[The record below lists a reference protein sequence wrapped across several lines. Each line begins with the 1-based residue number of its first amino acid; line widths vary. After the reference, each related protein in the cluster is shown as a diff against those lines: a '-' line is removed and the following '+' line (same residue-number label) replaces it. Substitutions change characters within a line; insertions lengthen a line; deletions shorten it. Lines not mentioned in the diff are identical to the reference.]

1 MLMHHRCRGAIKGRR
16 ATPVKLQAR
25 PDLILTP
32 PGLDEKVLAML
43 KRGVTDGPGRRA
55 WRQACL
61 GTLLMGPGR
70 RGGRGGA
77 GRERCCPATIEVQV
91 RPSTEFSLDRAQ
103 ARLRALPPPATLR
116 HASVEDRQLYARML
130 NHLDN
135 PESVRC
141 AGALLVALKDG
152 RAGAPLDPEDERDAI
167 VVRSFYLWVST
178 PSRARVLSRTPPL
191 IPVRSSRAGAAGVAH
206 HAAHARERAVHV
218 NANTLASLQIFQADV
233 HASTTSKDSLSVF
246 GTRRAPNW
254 AKRCA
259 SNMKAVCIPSRCSC
273 RYSRAGL
280 LNTCR
285 TLRGRQLLRY
295 QSSVQPPMRTPRPSL
310 ASHACSGAQRK
321 GFTVPQRMAA
331 ATRAAAGKAA
341 RASGCR

>member
-1 MLMHHRCRGAIKGRR
+1 MASSLLGNTA
-16 ATPVKLQAR
+16 
-25 PDLILTP
+25 
-32 PGLDEKVLAML
+32 
-43 KRGVTDGPGRRA
+43 DGPWKARR
-55 WRQACL
+55 
-61 GTLLMGPGR
+61 
-70 RGGRGGA
+70 A

-280 LNTCR
+280 LNT
-285 TLRGRQLLRY
+285 
-295 QSSVQPPMRTPRPSL
+295 S
-310 ASHACSGAQRK
+310 RK
-321 GFTVPQRMAA
+321 GCKSVWMPLRCSWRRRMPRLSTPCRPRWAACVSCRCDRLCDLCLFVPFP
-331 ATRAAAGKAA
+331 
-341 RASGCR
+341 